1 MRFQH
6 VKSNIALMKVLIY
19 ADSRCKL
26 PETHPDWVAKVMKSW
41 NKNNET
47 VQSGIGIANEEKSS
61 SGYLY
66 QLVQLFTNNLLLT
79 HTPLGSNCPAGPPYS
94 H

>member
-1 MRFQH
+1 MYSFYLHGYCNFAFAGRELLVSRQCKMRFQH

-61 SGYLY
+61 SGY
-66 QLVQLFTNNLLLT
+66 
-79 HTPLGSNCPAGPPYS
+79 
-94 H
+94 

>member
-1 MRFQH
+1 
-6 VKSNIALMKVLIY
+6 MKVLIY

-61 SGYLY
+61 SGY
-66 QLVQLFTNNLLLT
+66 
-79 HTPLGSNCPAGPPYS
+79 
-94 H
+94 